1 VSEPASEHL
10 SAFGVATAT
19 DWLHRFADRIADE
32 KEWLTELDAAIGDA
46 DHGINMHRGMTA
58 VTTELADQPADL
70 ATLFKRTGMKLVSS
84 VGGAS
89 GPLYGTFFLRFGTAA
104 GDATSL
110 DGPGLAQALRAGC
123 DGVVARGKA
132 ELGEKT
138 MLDALLPAMDAL
150 DEALDA
156 GQSPADALETAADAA
171 RTGREATIPMLA
183 TKGRASYLG
192 ERSIG
197 HLDPGAASSTLL
209 LETLAA
215 ALNGA
220 GVSGES

>member
-1 VSEPASEHL
+1 VSEPASEQ
-10 SAFGVATAT
+10 FNTFDVATAT
-19 DWLHRFADRIADE
+19 DWLRRFAERIADE
-32 KEWLTELDAAIGDA
+32 KEWLTGLDSAIGDG
-46 DHGINMHRGMTA
+46 DHGINMDRGMSA
-58 VTTELADQPADL
+58 VATELGNPPADL

-104 GDATSL
+104 GDVTSL
-110 DGPGLAQALRAGC
+110 DGTGLAQALRAGC

-138 MLDALLPAMDAL
+138 MLDALLPAADAL
-150 DEALDA
+150 EAA
-156 GQSPADALETAADAA
+156 IGEGEAPADALEAAADAA

-209 LETLAA
+209 LETLADA
-215 ALNGA
+215 MG
-220 GVSGES
+220 GGG

>member
-1 VSEPASEHL
+1 VSEPASEQ
-10 SAFGVATAT
+10 SDAFDVATAT
-19 DWLHRFADRIADE
+19 DWLRRFAERIADE
-32 KEWLTELDAAIGDA
+32 KEWLTGLDSAIGDG
-46 DHGINMHRGMTA
+46 DHGINMHRGMSA
-58 VTTELADQPADL
+58 VVTELADLPADL

-104 GDATSL
+104 GDVTSL

-138 MLDALLPAMDAL
+138 MLDALLPAADAL
-150 DEALDA
+150 EAA
-156 GQSPADALETAADAA
+156 IGEGEAPADALEAAADAA

-215 ALNGA
+215 AVDDGA
-220 GVSGES
+220 

>member
-1 VSEPASEHL
+1 VSELASEQL
-10 SAFGVATAT
+10 GAFDVETAT
-19 DWLHRFADRIADE
+19 DWLRRFAERIADE
-32 KEWLTELDAAIGDA
+32 KEWLTGLDSAIGDG
-46 DHGINMHRGMTA
+46 DHGINMHRGMSA
-58 VTTELADQPADL
+58 VVTELADLPADL

-104 GDATSL
+104 GDVTSL

-123 DGVVARGKA
+123 DGVAARGKA

-138 MLDALLPAMDAL
+138 MLDALLPAADAL
-150 DEALDA
+150 EAA
-156 GQSPADALETAADAA
+156 IGEGESPADALKAAADAA

-215 ALNGA
+215 AVDGA
-220 GVSGES
+220 S

>member
-1 VSEPASEHL
+1 MSEPASEQRG
-10 SAFGVATAT
+10 AFDVGTAT
-19 DWLHRFADRIADE
+19 DWLRRFAERIADE
-32 KEWLTELDAAIGDA
+32 KEWLTGLDSAIGDG
-46 DHGINMHRGMTA
+46 DHGINMHRGMSA
-58 VTTELADQPADL
+58 VVTELADLPADL

-104 GDATSL
+104 GDVTSL

-138 MLDALLPAMDAL
+138 MLDALLPAADAL
-150 DEALDA
+150 EAA
-156 GQSPADALETAADAA
+156 IGEGEAPADALEAAADAA

-215 ALNGA
+215 AVDGA
-220 GVSGES
+220 S